1 MCPRASTIVPS
12 QKIGGEWR
20 SLAAR
25 YVRDVEAPGSNPGSP
40 TFTTHYPLTSLM
52 QNAQPNDSSF
62 SEIDSLQRA
71 ARELTVIIGEN
82 PTDADAYYQR
92 GVVYGQLVE
101 PLAAIRDFDQVV
113 RLDPDNAEAY
123 YNRGLAYVH
132 LKEQMPAVEDFT
144 HAIRLNPN
152 HADALQQPGGGVL
165 GTRATKACVGRRRK
179 DPGTVRPISIGL
191 RHRRPGQRL
200 LGKRRRRRGSGPA
213 GRRSGLRRLPPATLH
228 APGQKAAPLLR
239 RLTPCIL
246 QATMGFR

>member
-1 MCPRASTIVPS
+1 M
-12 QKIGGEWR
+12 
-20 SLAAR
+20 AAR

-40 TFTTHYPLTSLM
+40 TFTTNLHQPSLM

-71 ARELTVIIGEN
+71 ARELTAIIEVN
-82 PTDADAYYQR
+82 PADADAYYQR

-113 RLDPDNAEAY
+113 RLDPNNAEAY

-152 HADALQQPGGGVL
+152 HADAYNNRAAAFWELGQPKRALDDVSKTLELNDQSPSAYAIGALANAYL
-165 GTRATKACVGRRRK
+165 GDEAAAEKAAKQAAALGF
-179 DPGTVRPISIGL
+179 DGSLL
-191 RHRRPGQRL
+191 RHFMRQARRQ
-200 LGKRRRRRGSGPA
+200 
-213 GRRSGLRRLPPATLH
+213 RRSFG
-228 APGQKAAPLLR
+228 G
-239 RLTPCIL
+239 
-246 QATMGFR
+246 